1 MSIVQHSETVA
12 VDGSKQVEAV
22 LLRAPVNK
30 KGEIQ
35 AEVTNY
41 TPTEEEKDVIAMV
54 LKHFILGTTIMY
66 TPRVEFNDL
75 SLTIS

>member
-1 MSIVQHSETVA
+1 M
-12 VDGSKQVEAV
+12 
-22 LLRAPVNK
+22 LRAPVNK

-75 SLTIS
+75 SLILRDQYDQMSFNT